1 MELCTLH
8 GVFAANGKHTEA
20 VDKLTCERWCR
31 RNGETF
37 DRQKHASGTE
47 VKAITYS
54 AMDVREQG
62 DDAEVFVIVDI

>member
-1 MELCTLH
+1 MALCTLYL
-8 GVFAANGKHTEA
+8 GFSADAEHTEA
-20 VDKLTCERWCR
+20 VDKLVRERCCR

-62 DDAEVFVIVDI
+62 DDVEVFVIVDI

>member
-8 GVFAANGKHTEA
+8 VAFAADAEHTEA
-20 VDKLTCERWCR
+20 VDELMCEPGCR

-62 DDAEVFVIVDI
+62 DDIEVFVIVDI